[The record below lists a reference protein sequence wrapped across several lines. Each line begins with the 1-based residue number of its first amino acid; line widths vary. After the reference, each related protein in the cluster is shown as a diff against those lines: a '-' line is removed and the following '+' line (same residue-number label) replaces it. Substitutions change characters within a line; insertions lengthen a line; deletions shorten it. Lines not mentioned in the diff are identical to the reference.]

1 MKIEKLLLCG
11 FQCFCASQQED
22 ISLDPSITALIGNN
36 GSGKT
41 ALLTALQRLFGE
53 TRGERTIK
61 PEDFHLAPGETI
73 DFVQERR
80 LYIEA
85 WLSLPELEAEEGEAS
100 ETVPHVFNEMH
111 VAGLGESPTVR
122 IRLEATWAADA
133 TLEGNIDETIYYILS
148 PDDVVFGDVDDQ
160 TKVKMSPSQ
169 RSTIVVR
176 YIPASRDVAALSQFS
191 LRQLGR
197 DLGSAV
203 EWADKKGIEDALE
216 TIAKS
221 FGKEPAIRRVNEV
234 LDDAWQRLNAA
245 DTETNAVIGIL
256 PPEFQ
261 QVIRGAS
268 VSFTPSVIGRSIDIG
283 TLSDGQRSLFYFAL
297 VKAILQLKLDL
308 EATPPPAEGEL
319 PLPFAPSYMR
329 APALTIFA
337 FEEPENHLAPY
348 FMSRMF
354 EELKGLT
361 DGQRV
366 QGVLTSHSPAIV
378 GRIAPEAIRYLYRDF
393 INGVSLVRA
402 IELPEEAD
410 EARKYVREA
419 VRAYPEIYFA
429 RFAVFCEG
437 ASEEVVLPRLGEA
450 LGIPIDRSFVAIVPI
465 GGRHVRHFWRLA
477 EGLGIPYAT
486 LIDFDLGRST
496 GDVKQLQVI
505 ARALLEFR
513 KELDSDLEE
522 TLDDLIKL
530 DRPDTPLNKGNR
542 KTLLK
547 YAKSLEELGMF
558 FSYPLDL
565 DFLMLKT
572 YPDAFQTLEAGETG
586 PQNVEDADRQDKAMK
601 RALGS
606 DGLGLDAYNDV
617 SEKIRRLFPW
627 YTYLFMSSRG
637 KPGAHLAAL
646 SRMDQ
651 ENIKENCP
659 KVIKRLIK
667 LVATKLRET
676 PSCLLTD

>member
-1 MKIEKLLLCG
+1 MKIEKLILCG
-11 FQCFCASQQED
+11 FQCFCSSQKEEVQFD
-22 ISLDPSITALIGNN
+22 SSITAFIGNN

-41 ALLTALQRLFGE
+41 ALLAALQRLFGE
-53 TRGERTIK
+53 TRGDRTIN
-61 PEDFHLAPGETI
+61 PDDFHLAPGEAI
-73 DFVQERR
+73 DSVTKRQFY
-80 LYIEA
+80 LEA
-85 WLSLPELEAEEGEAS
+85 WLSLPELEAEEDEAT
-100 ETVPHVFNEMH
+100 ETVPHVYNEMF

-122 IRLEATWAADA
+122 VRLEATWEADA
-133 TLEGNIDETIYYILS
+133 TLEGNIDETIYFILS

-176 YIPASRDVAALSQFS
+176 YIPASRDVTALSQFS

-203 EWADKKGIEDALE
+203 EWDDKESIEKALE
-216 TIAKS
+216 SIAES
-221 FGKEPAIRRVNEV
+221 FGKEPAIRRVNDV
-234 LDDAWQRLNAA
+234 LDNAWQRLNAA
-245 DTETNAVIGIL
+245 DTETNAAIGIL

-268 VSFTPSVIGRSIDIG
+268 VSFTPSAMGRSIDIG
-283 TLSDGQRSLFYFAL
+283 NLSDGQRSLFYFAL
-297 VKAILQLKLDL
+297 VKAVLQLKLEL
-308 EATPPPAEGEL
+308 EAAPLPAEGEP

-354 EELKGLT
+354 DELKDLT
-361 DGQRV
+361 GGHRV

-378 GRIAPEAIRYLYRDF
+378 GRVEPEAIRHLYRDV
-393 INGVSLVRA
+393 INGASLVRA
-402 IELPEEAD
+402 IELPKKAD

-450 LGIPIDRSFVAIVPI
+450 LGIPIDRSFVAVVPI

-505 ARALLEFR
+505 AKALLEFR
-513 KELDSDLEE
+513 QDLDADTKDE
-522 TLDDLIKL
+522 LDDLIKM
-530 DRPDTPLNKGNR
+530 DRPDPPITKDAR
-542 KTLLK
+542 KALCD
-547 YAKSLEELGMF
+547 YAESMEKLGVF

-565 DFLMLKT
+565 DLLMLES
-572 YPDAFQTLEAGETG
+572 YPAAYQHLETGETG
-586 PQNVEDADRQDKAMK
+586 PQNVDNFDRQENAMQQT
-601 RALGS
+601 LGRG
-606 DGLGLDAYNDV
+606 GLGVDAYNDV
-617 SEKIRRLFPW
+617 MKEKHCLFPW

-646 SRMDQ
+646 SRMGQ
-651 ENIKENCP
+651 ETMKGNCP
-659 KVIKRLIK
+659 KVIKRLIE
-667 LVATKLRET
+667 LVTTKLREN
-676 PSCLLTD
+676 PLCPLTD